1 MPVRKPARISAVL
14 ALLSLSAAQLGWG
27 AGGIERPEDESW
39 QIEQR
44 QRWFE
49 ESRGLRE
56 VADAHRMRQFAVDDL
71 RLQVQRSAARHAAS
85 GESWSEVG
93 PSSMTMVGW
102 TMGKVAGRINAITPH
117 PTDED
122 TVYIGSAA
130 GGVWKTTNA
139 GSSWVPLFDQVGTL
153 PIGAVAIESA
163 APGNV
168 WVGTG
173 DKNGGGCAGYF
184 GLGVY
189 HSSDGGSSWT
199 ARNGAGATAM
209 PLSIVNAVALHPTD
223 PTVLLVGGAGSC
235 SASGTLS
242 GAGVFRSADRG
253 ATWTRVLSN
262 NVEDIVFVPGTST
275 VFAGLIGVGVSK
287 STDGGVTWT
296 PVNNGLAVTGTRM
309 RLAISPSNP
318 QIMYV
323 LMGTRVARTL
333 DGGGLWTTMSTNACE
348 GQCTYNQALA
358 VHPTQPDTVLVGT
371 IRPARS
377 VNGGASF
384 TPLTTTWGTSQKV
397 HQDIHVVRYSS
408 TDGNRFWVG
417 GDGGIWRT
425 DNGSTTWSNMNANL
439 NITQF
444 YDIAV
449 HPADANI
456 VFGGAQDNGSSGRRT
471 LLQWELTLASGDGF
485 MNAIDG
491 TNPSIVLQTSY
502 PQGGLPAIYRST
514 AFGSLGSFNRIPT
527 TGLSGSFSFL
537 TPMAVA
543 GDRLFVTSSTLFR
556 TTTLGNSWTAIS
568 PALGSPATVISP
580 EVRGMMMPTYVGTSG
595 GRIWAAAD
603 AAAPSPLF
611 TDVTGNYAG
620 GRVSDIA
627 MDPQDSQRV
636 YVTFGGFG
644 AAQLYRSTTGGTA
657 WSAVGAG
664 LPNVP
669 ANAVAVDP
677 LNANRVFVGTDV
689 GVYESTDGGDSF
701 TAFST
706 GLPLGIVVSDLEI
719 DQSPH
724 VLTAGTYSRGA
735 WRVTLAGP
743 DINQPPTADFT
754 VVADSGYQASF
765 TDGSIDNDGTV
776 VSRTWDFGDG
786 TPTSNAVNPSHV
798 YATFGSYTI
807 TLTVVDDD
815 AATGNYSRTIRFR
828 APAIPL
834 TNGVAVTGQSAAEG
848 DELVYSLTVPVGATN
863 LVFSTTGPAGEDAD
877 LSVIFEDETVCESAG
892 ATANETCTIPAPAAG
907 VYTAIVLAYS
917 ALTNQSIVG
926 SYTVED
932 TLFRSGF
939 EQ

>member
-1 MPVRKPARISAVL
+1 MPVRKPARISTVVAM
-14 ALLSLSAAQLGWG
+14 LSLSVAQLAWA
-27 AGGIERPEDESW
+27 AGDIGRPEDESW

-56 VADAHRMRQFAVDDL
+56 VADANRLRQLAVDDL
-71 RLQVQRSAARHAAS
+71 RLQVQRSAARHIAG

-117 PTDED
+117 PTDEN

-139 GSSWVPLFDQVGTL
+139 GISWVPVFDQVGTL
-153 PIGAVAIESA
+153 PIGAIAIEST
-163 APGNV
+163 APSNL

-184 GLGVY
+184 GQGVF
-189 HSSDGGSSWT
+189 HSTDGGSTWT
-199 ARNGAGATAM
+199 PKNGAGATAM

-223 PTVLLVGGAGSC
+223 PNVLLVGGAGIC
-235 SASGTLS
+235 SATGALS

-275 VFAGLIGVGVSK
+275 VFAGLVGVGVSK
-287 STDGGVTWT
+287 STDGGASWT
-296 PVNNGLAVTGTRM
+296 PVNNGLTVSGSRM
-309 RLAISPSNP
+309 RLAIAPSNP
-318 QIMYV
+318 QVLYV
-323 LMGTRVARTL
+323 LMGSRVARTL
-333 DGGGLWTTMSTNACE
+333 DGGGAWTTMSTTACE
-348 GQCTYNQALA
+348 GQCTYNQALS
-358 VHPTQPDTVLVGT
+358 VHPTQPDTVLIGT

-377 VNGGASF
+377 VNGGTSF
-384 TPLTTTWGTSQKV
+384 IALTTTWGTSQKV

-425 DNGSTTWSNMNANL
+425 DDASTTWTNMNANL

-471 LLQWELTLASGDGF
+471 LLQWDLTLASGDGF
-485 MNAIDG
+485 MNAVDE
-491 TNPSIVLQTSY
+491 TNPNIVFQTSY
-502 PQGGLPAIYRST
+502 PQGGVPAIYRST
-514 AFGSLGSFNRIPT
+514 ESGSLGSYSSFPT

-556 TTTLGNSWTAIS
+556 TTTQGNSWTAIS
-568 PALGSPATVISP
+568 PALGSAATVISP
-580 EVRGMMMPTYVGTSG
+580 EVRGMLTPTYVGTSG

-627 MDPQDSQRV
+627 MDPQNSQRV
-636 YVTFGGFG
+636 YVTYSGFG
-644 AAQLYRSTTGGTA
+644 AAQLYRSTTGGTT

-677 LNANRVFVGTDV
+677 LDANRVFVGTDV
-689 GVYESTDGGDSF
+689 GVYESTNGGDSF

-706 GLPLGIVVSDLEI
+706 GLPLGVVVSDLEI

-743 DINQPPTADFT
+743 VINQPPTADFT
-754 VVADSGYQASF
+754 VATGVGYQASF
-765 TDGSIDNDGTV
+765 TDGSIDNDGSV
-776 VSRTWDFGDG
+776 VSRTWNFGDG
-786 TPTSNAVNPSHV
+786 SPTSNAVNPSHT
-798 YATFGSYTI
+798 YATFGTYTI
-807 TLTVVDDD
+807 TLTVADDD
-815 AATGNYSRTIRFR
+815 AATGTYSRNLRFR

-834 TNGVAVTGQSAAEG
+834 TNGVAVTGQSAAQS
-848 DELVYSLTVPVGATN
+848 DELVYSLAVPAGATN
-863 LVFSTTGPAGEDAD
+863 LVFNTTGAAGEDAD
-877 LSVIFEDETVCESAG
+877 LSVIFNGETVCESAG
-892 ATANETCTIPAPAAG
+892 ATAAESCTIPTPSEG
-907 VYTAIVLAYS
+907 VYTAVVLAYS

-926 SYTVED
+926 SYTLQD
-932 TLFRSGF
+932 ALFRSGF